1 MQERPQ
7 PRAVLEA
14 LARFLLEELQPTVTD
29 KRLAFRV
36 LIAAHLASTLA
47 AELDERPRHAAEE
60 LARLRALLPDVALPP
75 GEAAAALRTLNATL
89 VERLSQGRGPGD
101 DTALRAH
108 LRATLADA
116 LRVLSPRFDTASNI
130 EG

>member
-1 MQERPQ
+1 MQERPE

-14 LARFLLEELQPTVTD
+14 LARFLLEELQPAVTD

-47 AELDERPRHAAEE
+47 AELDARPLHAQAE
-60 LARLRALLPDVALPP
+60 LRRLSALLPDVPVSSEVRVALRDLN
-75 GEAAAALRTLNATL
+75 AALVDRF
-89 VERLSQGRGPGD
+89 VQGSPLQD
-101 DTALRAH
+101 DAALRAH

-116 LRVLSPRFDTASNI
+116 LGVFSPRFDTSPNI
-130 EG
+130 ES

>member
-1 MQERPQ
+1 MQERPS

-14 LARFLLEELQPTVTD
+14 LSRFLLEELQPAVAD

-36 LIAAHLASTLA
+36 LIAAHLAATLA
-47 AELDERPRHAAEE
+47 AELQAHRPQAEAE
-60 LARLRALLPDVALPP
+60 LRRLRALLPELPVSSAETEAELSALN
-75 GEAAAALRTLNATL
+75 AALA
-89 VERLSQGRGPGD
+89 ERLRRGEPPAD
-101 DTALRAH
+101 DAALRAH

-116 LRVLSPRFDTASNI
+116 LSVLSPRFDISSDI

>member
-1 MQERPQ
+1 MQERPA

-47 AELDERPRHAAEE
+47 AELEVRWAHAEAE
-60 LARLRALLPDVALPP
+60 LRRLRALLPDIAVDSAETDGALR
-75 GEAAAALRTLNATL
+75 ALNAALAQ
-89 VERLSQGRGPGD
+89 RLQRGEVLPD
-101 DTALRAH
+101 DAALRAH
-108 LRATLADA
+108 LRATLADTLNA
-116 LRVLSPRFDTASNI
+116 LSPRFDISPDI

>member
-1 MQERPQ
+1 MQERPE

-14 LARFLLEELQPTVTD
+14 LARFLLEELQPAVTD

-36 LIAAHLASTLA
+36 LIAAHLASTVA
-47 AELDERPRHAAEE
+47 AELDVRSQHAEE
-60 LARLRALLPDVALPP
+60 ELLRLSALLPDVPVSSDVRVALRDLNAALVDRLVQGNLP
-75 GEAAAALRTLNATL
+75 GDDVALRT
-89 VERLSQGRGPGD
+89 
-101 DTALRAH
+101 H

-116 LRVLSPRFDTASNI
+116 LRVFSPRFDTSPDI

>member
-29 KRLAFRV
+29 RRLAFRV

-47 AELDERPRHAAEE
+47 AELELRPGHVEAE
-60 LARLRALLPDVALPP
+60 LARLRVLLPGVAVTE
-75 GEAAAALRTLNATL
+75 GEPRAALRILNAAL
-89 VERLSQGRGPGD
+89 VEQLTRGDGPSD
-101 DTALRAH
+101 DAALRAH

-116 LRVLSPRFDTASNI
+116 LGVLSPRFDLSPDI